1 MLLRV
6 DIFPH
11 RREQGICF
19 LALNMHSSQ
28 YLILITVNMGNTENL
43 RSIEAV
49 NKIKELIEKAN
60 TCLFITKLTTVP
72 LSSRPMSTLRVDEN
86 GIIWFFSK
94 IDSDKNMHLKQ
105 DDRVQLFYAHS
116 SSSEYLSLYGRAEVV
131 TDRRVIDDLWNP
143 LAKVW
148 FDGKDDPTITVLK
161 VTPEDGHYWDTKSNK
176 MVQLLKLAI
185 GAIIGKPLDDG
196 LEGNIRI

>member
-1 MLLRV
+1 
-6 DIFPH
+6 
-11 RREQGICF
+11 
-19 LALNMHSSQ
+19 
-28 YLILITVNMGNTENL
+28 MGNTENL

-49 NKIKELIEKAN
+49 QKITELITKAN
-60 TCLFITKLTTVP
+60 TCLFTTRLSSIP
-72 LSSRPMSTLRVDEN
+72 LSSRPMSTLKVDEN

-94 IDSDKNMHLKQ
+94 VDSDKNMHIKQ
-105 DDRVQLFYAHS
+105 DDRVQLFYAHGA
-116 SSSEYLSLYGRAEVV
+116 SSEYLSLYGRAEIV
-131 TDRRVIDDLWNP
+131 TEQAVIRELWNP

-148 FDGKDDPTITVLK
+148 FDGPEDPAITVLK
-161 VTPEDGHYWDTKSNK
+161 ITPEDGHYWDTKSNK